1 MKRLLVILLGL
12 TSLLYGFK
20 SQGQEKKS
28 LYPALVEEI
37 RVEEGMGVPIIVLR
51 PVYCFPT
58 KKFTSRRQQA
68 KYEKEYAR
76 LVYNLKKVYPYAV
89 QASVILKEI
98 DLEYATLTS
107 AKEKK
112 AYLSRMEKEAFQE
125 FEKPLRSF
133 TYSQGRL
140 LIKLVD
146 RQTNKTAYKI
156 LKDFKGGF
164 AAFFWQ
170 SVAVIFSS
178 SLKYEFDAEG
188 NDRMLN
194 ELILLYEAGL
204 L

>member
-1 MKRLLVILLGL
+1 MKALLTILIFLAY
-12 TSLLYGFK
+12 LLPGVQSF
-20 SQGQEKKS
+20 GQEKKS
-28 LYPALVEEI
+28 LYVSLIEEI
-37 RVEEGMGVPIIVLR
+37 RKEEGPVVPIILMKPIYV
-51 PVYCFPT
+51 FPK
-58 KKFTSRRQQA
+58 KKFTSKRQQA

-76 LVYNLKKVYPYAV
+76 LVYNIKKVYPYAV
-89 QASVILKEI
+89 QAGIILKEI
-98 DLEYATLTS
+98 DAEYAKLTS
-107 AKEKK
+107 KKEKK
-112 AYLSRMEKEAFQE
+112 AYIEKMEKEAFRE

-146 RQTNKTAYKI
+146 RQTDKTAYTI
-156 LKDFKGGF
+156 LKEFKGGF
-164 AAFFWQ
+164 SAFFWQ
-170 SVAVIFSS
+170 SVALIFSS

>member
-1 MKRLLVILLGL
+1 MKRLLIILVGL
-12 TSLLYGFK
+12 LWLQSGFSLK
-20 SQGQEKKS
+20 AQEKKS

-37 RVEEGMGVPIIVLR
+37 RAEEGQGVPIIVLK
-51 PVYCFPT
+51 PVYSFPH
-58 KKFTSRRQQA
+58 KKFTSKRQRE

-76 LVYNLKKVYPYAV
+76 LVYNIKKVYPYAV
-89 QASVILKEI
+89 QASLILKDI
-98 DLEYATLTS
+98 DQEYSQLKTK
-107 AKEKK
+107 KEKK
-112 AYLSRMEKEAFQE
+112 AYIDKMEKVAFRD

-146 RQTNKTAYKI
+146 RQTNRTAYSI
-156 LKDFKGGF
+156 LKEFKGGF
-164 AAFFWQ
+164 SAFFWQ

-178 SLKYEFDAEG
+178 SLKYEFEADG